1 MADNT
6 AVNSQITDAVSSST
20 SDVQASAST
29 PTRAPALSMGSLY
42 QTAAQSAGLAMQ
54 NATSAQNN
62 ANTVANSVTVQ
73 GVNLLYSIGG

>member
-6 AVNSQITDAVSSST
+6 AVNSQITDAVNSSA
-20 SDVQASAST
+20 SDIQASAST
-29 PTRAPALSMGSLY
+29 PTPAPSMGSLY

-62 ANTVANSVTVQ
+62 ANTVANSVTAQ